1 MFSLFHFTTAIPEE
15 NKFWKEF
22 SLPIRL
28 VHVNGKDYI
37 RRDGYCSNMPNIS
50 EESHVGSVEIHRWH
64 CGSNS
69 LLEQP
74 VHLTHTNVIV

>member
-1 MFSLFHFTTAIPEE
+1 M
-15 NKFWKEF
+15 
-22 SLPIRL
+22 
-28 VHVNGKDYI
+28 NGEDYI
-37 RRDGYCSNMPNIS
+37 RRDGYCSNMPNIF

-74 VHLTHTNVIV
+74 VHLTYTNVIV